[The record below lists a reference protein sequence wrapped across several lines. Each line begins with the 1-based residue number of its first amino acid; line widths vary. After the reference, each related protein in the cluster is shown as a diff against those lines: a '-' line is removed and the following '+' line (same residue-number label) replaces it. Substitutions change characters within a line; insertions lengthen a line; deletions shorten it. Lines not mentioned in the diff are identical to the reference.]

1 MKKILIIEDDKALR
15 ENTAE
20 ILELENFR
28 VFQASHGKNG
38 IIAAK
43 KIIPDLIICD
53 IMMPEASGYEVLE
66 AVSLD
71 PVTSGIPFI
80 FLSAKSEYREIRL
93 GMELGADDYLVKPF
107 EEDELLKAINSRLA
121 KSASLSRIFT
131 RKRDELETNAQG
143 LKNIDELKNF
153 FIDHGEHLIFENEEM
168 IYREGEHTNKIYYI
182 LNGVVKCYKS
192 NSDGKELTTS
202 LYRSGDF
209 LGLTS
214 FVENIAYRESALTLE
229 SVELA
234 ALSKTEMK
242 RILEKSEHVCLELMN
257 ELNEKV
263 LDVYEKLLHM
273 AYSSVYS
280 KTAQTILEFSSVL
293 NNKPGSNLRIKRSDL
308 ASVAGIATE
317 SLIRALS
324 SFKKDGLIDIEGPFI
339 RILDFEGLRRLV

>member
-1 MKKILIIEDDKALR
+1 MKKILIIEDDRALR

-43 KIIPDLIICD
+43 EIIPDLIICD
-53 IMMPEASGYEVLE
+53 IMMPEANGYEVLE

-93 GMELGADDYLVKPF
+93 GMEMGADDYLVKPF
-107 EEDELLKAINSRLA
+107 EEEDLLKAIKSRLT
-121 KSASLSRIFT
+121 KSASLSRIFSK
-131 RKRDELETNAQG
+131 KRDELVTDAQG
-143 LKNIDELKNF
+143 LKNIEELKDF
-153 FIDHGEHLIFENEEM
+153 FEKNGQHIIFENEEM

-214 FVENIAYRESALTLE
+214 FVENVAYRESAVAME
-229 SVELA
+229 SLELA

-242 RILEKSEHVCLELMN
+242 NILEKSEHICLELMN

-273 AYSSVYS
+273 AYSSVFS
-280 KTAQTILEFSSVL
+280 KTAQTIIEFSSVL
-293 NNKPGSNLRIKRSDL
+293 DKKPGSNLRIRRSDL

-324 SFKKDGLIDIEGPFI
+324 SFKKEGLIEIEGPFI
-339 RILDFEGLRRLV
+339 KILDFDGLKKLT

>member
-1 MKKILIIEDDKALR
+1 MKKILIIEDDRALR

-53 IMMPEASGYEVLE
+53 IMMPEANGYEVLE

-80 FLSAKSEYREIRL
+80 FLSAKSEYHEIRQ
-93 GMELGADDYLVKPF
+93 GMEMGADDYLVKPF
-107 EEDELLKAINSRLA
+107 EEDDLLKAIRSRLT
-121 KSASLSRIFT
+121 KSASLSRIFAKKNEALNT
-131 RKRDELETNAQG
+131 ETQN
-143 LKNIDELKNF
+143 LKSIEELKSF
-153 FIDHGEHLIFENEEM
+153 FIDHGEHLIFDSDEI
-168 IYREGEHTNKIYYI
+168 IYREGEHTNKIYLI
-182 LNGVVKCYKS
+182 INGVIKCFKS
-192 NSDGKELTTS
+192 NRDGKELTTS

-234 ALSKTEMK
+234 AVSKSEMK
-242 RILEKSEHVCLELMN
+242 SLLEKSELVCLQLMN

-263 LDVYEKLLHM
+263 LDVYDKLLHM
-273 AYSSVYS
+273 AYSSVFS

-293 NNKPGSNLRIKRSDL
+293 DKKPGSNLRIRRSDL

-324 SFKKDGLIDIEGPFI
+324 SFKKEGLIDIEGPFI
-339 RILDFEGLRRLV
+339 KILDFDGLEKLT